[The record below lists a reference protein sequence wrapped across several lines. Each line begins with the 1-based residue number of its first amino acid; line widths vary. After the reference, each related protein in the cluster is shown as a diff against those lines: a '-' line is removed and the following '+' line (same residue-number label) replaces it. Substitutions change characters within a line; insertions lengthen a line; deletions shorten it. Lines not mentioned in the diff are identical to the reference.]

1 MVSIKRLTAALMVVL
16 FAASFVPPMQAYA
29 ASTST
34 TEIQVYNQLVGKLGF
49 NTAAAAGL
57 MANIKH
63 ESGFNCSGT
72 GDGNT
77 SFGLFQWHAG
87 RKSRLISYCK
97 GKNLNYKTV
106 DYRYF
111 RKDEVRK
118 QCAKIHFVTAT
129 DGNHGKGVS
138 WAAKLFGCN
147 ATVFMP
153 KGSVE
158 ARRVAIEKAGN
169 ATAEITEFNYD
180 QAVEHSWNLA
190 LKNGWIL
197 IQDTAWDGYE
207 QYPEWIIDG
216 YLTLAAETVEQLG
229 HIIPT
234 HVFLQAGVGAMA
246 GGVMEFLQSCYR
258 EKPPNI
264 TIVEPVEAACIY
276 QSVKAGDGQ
285 AHTIEGNPSTIMAGL
300 NCGTPC
306 RVTWPAIRDKST
318 FFCACEDIITEEGMR
333 AYANPVGS
341 DNAIVAGESG
351 AVTFGLTKR
360 ILQDEALRNL
370 FRINADSRI
379 LLINTEGDTD
389 PEGYQRIVYGI
400 PHIKQN

>member
-1 MVSIKRLTAALMVVL
+1 MIHMEYRFKDFSVLQNNSLTKANQYVRFDKAVAADAIRFHKTLPGYAPAPLVALQEQAAACRIKGIYCKDESHRFGLNAFKGLGG
-16 FAASFVPPMQAYA
+16 SYA
-29 ASTST
+29 MFRILC
-34 TEIQVYNQLVGKLGF
+34 EKLG
-49 NTAAAAGL
+49 L
-57 MANIKH
+57 DYKNI
-63 ESGFNCSGT
+63 
-72 GDGNT
+72 
-77 SFGLFQWHAG
+77 
-87 RKSRLISYCK
+87 
-97 GKNLNYKTV
+97 

-111 RKDEVRK
+111 QKEEVRK

-158 ARRVAIEKAGN
+158 ARRVAIEEAGN
-169 ATAEITEFNYD
+169 ATAQITEFNYD
-180 QAVEHSWNLA
+180 QAVEHSWELA

-216 YLTLAAETVEQLG
+216 YLTLASETVEQLG
-229 HIIPT
+229 LIIPT

-246 GGVMEFLQSCYR
+246 GGVLEFFHSCYR
-258 EKPPNI
+258 ETPPI
-264 TIVEPVEAACIY
+264 VTVVEPVEAACIY

-285 AHTIEGNPSTIMAGL
+285 IHTLEGNPSTIMAGL

-306 RVTWPAIRDKST
+306 RVTWPAIRDKAA
-318 FFCACEDIITEEGMR
+318 FFCACDDAITEEGMR
-333 AYANPVGS
+333 AYGNPVGS
-341 DNAIVAGESG
+341 DKTIVAGESG
-351 AVTFGLTKR
+351 AVTYGLVNR
-360 ILQDEALRNL
+360 ILQDETLRNL
-370 FRINADSRI
+370 FNINADSVI

>member
-1 MVSIKRLTAALMVVL
+1 MIHMEYRFKDFSVLQNNSLTKTNQYVRFDKAVAADAIRFHKTLPGYAPAPLVALQEQAATCRIKGIYCKDESHRFGLNAFKGLGG
-16 FAASFVPPMQAYA
+16 SYA
-29 ASTST
+29 MFR
-34 TEIQVYNQLVGKLGF
+34 ILCDKLG
-49 NTAAAAGL
+49 L
-57 MANIKH
+57 
-63 ESGFNCSGT
+63 
-72 GDGNT
+72 D
-77 SFGLFQWHAG
+77 
-87 RKSRLISYCK
+87 
-97 GKNLNYKTV
+97 YKTV

-153 KGSVE
+153 KCSVE
-158 ARRVAIEKAGN
+158 ARRVAIEEAGN

-190 LKNGWIL
+190 LRNGWIL

-229 HIIPT
+229 QIVLT
-234 HVFLQAGVGAMA
+234 HVLLQAGVGAMA
-246 GGVMEFLQSCYR
+246 GGVMEFFHSCYR
-258 EKPPNI
+258 ETPPI
-264 TIVEPVEAACIY
+264 VTVVEPVEAACIY

-285 AHTIEGNPSTIMAGL
+285 IHTLEGNPSTIMAGL

-306 RVTWPAIRDKST
+306 RVTWPAIRDKAA
-318 FFCACEDIITEEGMR
+318 FFCACDDTITEEGMR
-333 AYANPVGS
+333 AYANPVGN
-341 DNAIVAGESG
+341 DKAIVAGESG
-351 AVTFGLTKR
+351 AVTYGLVNR
-360 ILQDEALRNL
+360 ILQDETLRNL
-370 FRINADSRI
+370 FRINADSVI

-389 PEGYQRIVYGI
+389 PEGYQKIVYGI

>member
-1 MVSIKRLTAALMVVL
+1 MEHRFKNFYVLQNENLIHANQYGRFDKTMAADALRFHKSLPV
-16 FAASFVPPMQAYA
+16 YA
-29 ASTST
+29 PT
-34 TEIQVYNQLVGKLGF
+34 
-49 NTAAAAGL
+49 
-57 MANIKH
+57 
-63 ESGFNCSGT
+63 
-72 GDGNT
+72 
-77 SFGLFQWHAG
+77 
-87 RKSRLISYCK
+87 RLISLRNRAATYHIK
-97 GKNLNYKTV
+97 GLYVKDESTRFSLNAFKGLGGSYAMFRILCEKLGLDYKNI

-111 RKDEVRK
+111 QKEEVRK
-118 QCAKIHFVTAT
+118 RCAKIHFVTAT

-158 ARRVAIEKAGN
+158 ARRIAIEEAGN

-216 YLTLAAETVEQLG
+216 YLTLAAETVEQLE

-285 AHTIEGNPSTIMAGL
+285 AHTVEGNPSTIMAGL

-318 FFCACEDIITEEGMR
+318 FFCVCEDIVTEEGMR

-341 DNAIVAGESG
+341 DKAIVAGESG
-351 AVTFGLTKR
+351 AVTYGLVNR
-360 ILQDEALRNL
+360 ILQDEMLRNL
-370 FRINADSRI
+370 FRLRDDSVI

-389 PEGYQRIVYGI
+389 PEGYRNIVFGNVVL
-400 PHIKQN
+400 K